1 MNTMFRL
8 TSLYLTLFL
17 TTTLIG
23 SVLLYIPITGKKSIS
38 FIDAFF
44 IATSAFTV
52 TGLSTVD
59 IPNQFND
66 LGYLVILILIQIGGL
81 GIVTL
86 TVFILI
92 LSGKHITFKNREL
105 LMYTWSEDSD
115 SGLLKITIRLVIF
128 SFIVEFIGAMILSF
142 VFIPELGFSKGAFN
156 SLFTS
161 VSSFNNAG
169 IALFSDNLMS
179 YNDNLIINIIVPL
192 LIIIGGLG
200 YVVIIDIWKS
210 NRLVKLKLHSKI
222 VLLSTSI
229 LILIGSF
236 SFWLLEVNHT
246 LRGDAW
252 YVQIYKS
259 LFQSVS
265 TRTAG
270 FNTVDIGKLHDS
282 TLLVFD
288 ILMFIGAAPMS
299 TGGGIKVTTLT
310 IILMYLYSQLKGQN
324 HTRIFKRTLESE
336 QISKAITVSAL
347 SGMLVLFCTF
357 LILII
362 DSKLNMSQVLFEVIS
377 AFGTV
382 GLSTGITADLSSLS
396 KIILILLM
404 IIGKIGVLIIL
415 SIFIHP
421 KKDLYFYSKEKI
433 HL

>member
-1 MNTMFRL
+1 MNTTFRL
-8 TSLYLTLFL
+8 TLLYLTLFL

-66 LGYLVILILIQIGGL
+66 LGYFVILMLIQIGGL

-92 LSGKHITFKNREL
+92 LSRKNITFKNREL
-105 LMYTWSEDSD
+105 LKYTWSEDND
-115 SGLLKITIRLVIF
+115 SGLLQITLRLVIF
-128 SFIVEFIGAMILSF
+128 SFIVECIGAIILSF
-142 VFIPELGFSKGAFN
+142 VFIPDLGLYNGV
-156 SLFTS
+156 FTS
-161 VSSFNNAG
+161 IFTSISSFNNAG
-169 IALFSDNLMS
+169 FSLFSDNLMS
-179 YNDNLIINIIVPL
+179 YNDNFIVNFIVPL

-200 YVVIIDIWKS
+200 YIVFVDIWKA
-210 NRLVKLKLHSKI
+210 NRISTLKLHSKI
-222 VLLSTSI
+222 VLLTTTI
-229 LILIGSF
+229 LILFGSL
-236 SFWLLEVNHT
+236 SFWLLEFNHT
-246 LRGDAW
+246 LKGDAW
-252 YVQIYKS
+252 YVQIYKAF
-259 LFQSVS
+259 FQSVS

-288 ILMFIGAAPMS
+288 FLMFIGAAPMS
-299 TGGGIKVTTLT
+299 TGGGIKVTTMT
-310 IILMYLYSQLKGQN
+310 ILFVYFYTQLKGQS
-324 HTRIFKRTLESE
+324 HPHIFKKTIETE
-336 QISKAITVSAL
+336 QMNKAITVSAL
-347 SGMLVLFCTF
+347 SGILVLLCTF

-362 DSKLNMSQVLFEVIS
+362 DSNLNLSKVLFEVIS

-382 GLSTGITADLSSLS
+382 GLSTGITANLSSIS
-396 KIILILLM
+396 KVILILLM
-404 IIGKIGVLIIL
+404 IIGKIGILIIL

-421 KKDLYFYSKEKI
+421 KKDLYYYSKEKI